1 LQTGVKNLK
10 TEKIIAFHKNY
21 RYPQGGKEDTVSDRK
36 IPPESRGVQILTLG
50 DSMLPGASR
59 SEFDRELFFIFN
71 SHINKNLFL
80 TLKIMKFADL
90 THFPTKC
97 NCFQSFLKCK
107 TVDCRQIPLNYL

>member
-50 DSMLPGASR
+50 DVMLPGASR
-59 SEFDRELFFIFN
+59 SELARELFFKFHF
-71 SHINKNLFL
+71 HINKILFF
-80 TLKIMKFADL
+80 TLKIIKFADL
-90 THFPTKC
+90 THFSSKC
-97 NCFQSFLKCK
+97 GCF
-107 TVDCRQIPLNYL
+107 